1 MKLLAIIFQNSKWNI
16 FKFGISV
23 WDNNKQ
29 QRAAFEN
36 GLNEEIWGGVLTKV
50 KRYVAGG
57 ENGKGEGKEA

>member
-23 WDNNKQ
+23 RDNNKQ
-29 QRAAFEN
+29 QRATFEN
-36 GLNEEIWGGVLTKV
+36 GLNEV

-57 ENGKGEGKEA
+57 EKGKEA